1 MSFFKDFH
9 GEIKMLVII
18 FIIAIVVSIGA
29 ILILKS
35 LPSSIQVQPESQ
47 QVNVEVQPMEEPTK
61 LDIANWQTYRNEEFG
76 FEFQYPDDWQVNES
90 KEPYFTGLVVRP
102 KAKEGERNDLA
113 VIIREY
119 DDESHQSKRT
129 IDKIQVLENILEKFP
144 RVVRQLKERR
154 KEKDI
159 PRPTLEVK
167 DEYDV
172 QDLLCSL
179 LKINFEIV
187 KKEIGTEHHAGGTA
201 RMDLVLDDEEIIIEV
216 KMVRKDHTLKKLA
229 DELIVDIERY
239 LEKYSCKFLYFF
251 IYDPTNI
258 LPNLQE
264 LVNDINRTKND
275 TIIKVIFVPSK

>member
-1 MSFFKDFH
+1 MSEKGKIQKLLNSLNQSLSDAESGPDKDTFGLEHRLKEIFKNLAELETKITIEYPD
-9 GEIKMLVII
+9 LVELEQLDSYNTLNYTRGPSGM
-18 FIIAIVVSIGA
+18 AQ
-29 ILILKS
+29 LLKS
-35 LPSSIQVQPESQ
+35 RI
-47 QVNVEVQPMEEPTK
+47 NK
-61 LDIANWQTYRNEEFG
+61 L
-76 FEFQYPDDWQVNES
+76 
-90 KEPYFTGLVVRP
+90 
-102 KAKEGERNDLA
+102 
-113 VIIREY
+113 IIETEY

-275 TIIKVIFVPSK
+275 TIIKVIFVPTK